1 MTQRPQPD
9 PVPVEEPP
17 PHPAEPLQIDTPVI
31 DIQDLEH
38 NPGPHTRVSN
48 KGVKIEPTMD
58 RTDQQDVAM
67 GDEAVL
73 QALEELEQQF
83 EKRPPG

>member
-38 NPGPHTRVSN
+38 NPGTHTRVSN

-58 RTDQQDVAM
+58 RTDQQDVGM

-83 EKRPPG
+83 EKRLPG

>member
-17 PHPAEPLQIDTPVI
+17 PHPTEPLQIETPVI

-38 NPGPHTRVSN
+38 NPSPHTRMSN

-58 RTDQQDVAM
+58 RADHQDVAM
-67 GDEAVL
+67 GDESA
-73 QALEELEQQF
+73 
-83 EKRPPG
+83 

>member
-67 GDEAVL
+67 GDEDV
-73 QALEELEQQF
+73 QQF